1 MNIFLLTIFMWP
13 LMQEDHNKIFVNPT
27 FTMGGI
33 TQDTLEFLQTRLDEH
48 LGQITYKPE
57 SHRK

>member
-1 MNIFLLTIFMWP
+1 
-13 LMQEDHNKIFVNPT
+13 MQEDHNKIFVNPT